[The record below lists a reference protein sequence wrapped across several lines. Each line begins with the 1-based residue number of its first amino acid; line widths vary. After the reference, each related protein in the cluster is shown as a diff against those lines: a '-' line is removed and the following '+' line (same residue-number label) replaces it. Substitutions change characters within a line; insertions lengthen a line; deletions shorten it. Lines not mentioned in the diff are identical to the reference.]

1 MENDASPS
9 PEPSKVGSQR
19 GNGDQLGKQ
28 GTVTDR
34 GLATANTAV
43 GRPRRPA
50 ATIGR
55 SVLGL
60 VGGVALAMALYFL
73 FQVFVGEGL
82 CADEESWAES
92 ISCNAGS
99 WVLIVLSG
107 AIAAL
112 ALPGAAL
119 GIKGR
124 RGAIDLLLNV
134 PFLMLTAAGL
144 GLLIPN
150 LGPLLALLKHEDA
163 INFTLAVIFLAIG
176 LPIAIVLTWR
186 QISYGKVQPGKSTE
200 ASDE

>member
-1 MENDASPS
+1 MGFNSV
-9 PEPSKVGSQR
+9 VGSNCR
-19 GNGDQLGKQ
+19 
-28 GTVTDR
+28 
-34 GLATANTAV
+34 
-43 GRPRRPA
+43 
-50 ATIGR
+50 
-55 SVLGL
+55 
-60 VGGVALAMALYFL
+60 
-73 FQVFVGEGL
+73 
-82 CADEESWAES
+82 
-92 ISCNAGS
+92 
-99 WVLIVLSG
+99 
-107 AIAAL
+107 L

-176 LPIAIVLTWR
+176 LPVAIVLTWR
-186 QISYGKVQPGKSTE
+186 QISHGKVQPGKLTE